1 MNMKAAGCGTS
12 AGGGGT
18 CTAADGRVVGG
29 GRVDGGGGP
38 SAGSGGNDNN
48 NFKLMIEGIFI
59 GKAKPYLLKLFMDF
73 LEDDTKYKR

>member
-1 MNMKAAGCGTS
+1 MNMKAAGGGTS

-18 CTAADGRVVGG
+18 CTATD

-48 NFKLMIEGIFI
+48 NFKLMIEGIFV

>member
-1 MNMKAAGCGTS
+1 MNMKAAGGGTS

-18 CTAADGRVVGG
+18 CTAAD